1 MHTRRGAYRGKKQ
14 MNKFAF
20 QNNARQ
26 SHLPASLAAASSL
39 SCLWSAR
46 RHPLAP
52 ISRTSLHPSSRLPLS
67 SSPPLPPS
75 SAPSPP
81 SRVVD
86 APWHPLSLSSGTT
99 TRATPQPYF
108 FHSVLSIDQ
117 VLNFRVHPSRASTS
131 SSSASS
137 TSSCFSCCWLLL
149 RATPYV
155 LFRFSSIYPRTLTLR
170 YGVRRCHPF
179 GPHPPVPPLCLI
191 KRTH

>member
-1 MHTRRGAYRGKKQ
+1 

-39 SCLWSAR
+39 L
-46 RHPLAP
+46 PLARYP
-52 ISRTSLHPSSRLPLS
+52 PRLTPYSAGQPAPPSLPLFVAS
-67 SSPPLPPS
+67 SAAFLRLVIPLP
-75 SAPSPP
+75 A
-81 SRVVD
+81 VD
-86 APWHPLSLSSGTT
+86 APWYPLSLSSGTA

-137 TSSCFSCCWLLL
+137 TSSSC
-149 RATPYV
+149 
-155 LFRFSSIYPRTLTLR
+155 SSC
-170 YGVRRCHPF
+170 RC
-179 GPHPPVPPLCLI
+179 
-191 KRTH
+191 

>member
-1 MHTRRGAYRGKKQ
+1 MPGNPIYPPLSPR
-14 MNKFAF
+14 
-20 QNNARQ
+20 
-26 SHLPASLAAASSL
+26 PPL
-39 SCLWSAR
+39 SCLPPAT
-46 RHPLAP
+46 PLCTP
-52 ISRTSLHPSSRLPLS
+52 IPRASLHPFPPCPSLRRLLHRLP
-67 SSPPLPPS
+67 PPPHFPP
-75 SAPSPP
+75 A
-81 SRVVD
+81 VD
-86 APWHPLSLSSGTT
+86 APWHPLSLSSGTA

-137 TSSCFSCCWLLL
+137 TSSSCFSCCWLLL

-155 LFRFSSIYPRTLTLR
+155 LFQFSSIHPRTLTLHR
-170 YGVRRCHPF
+170 GVRRCHPF

>member
-1 MHTRRGAYRGKKQ
+1 MPGNPIYPPLSPR
-14 MNKFAF
+14 
-20 QNNARQ
+20 
-26 SHLPASLAAASSL
+26 PPL
-39 SCLWSAR
+39 SCLWSAH
-46 RHPLAP
+46 RHPLTP

-67 SSPPLPPS
+67 SSPS
-75 SAPSPP
+75 SASSSP

-86 APWHPLSLSSGTT
+86 APWHPLSHSPPAPA

-131 SSSASS
+131 TSSASC

-155 LFRFSSIYPRTLTLR
+155 LFRFSSIHPRTLTLR
-170 YGVRRCHPF
+170 HGVRRCHPF

>member
-1 MHTRRGAYRGKKQ
+1 

-39 SCLWSAR
+39 SPASGPHAATL
-46 RHPLAP
+46 LTP

-67 SSPPLPPS
+67 SSPPPPPS
-75 SAPSPP
+75 SAPSLP

-86 APWHPLSLSSGTT
+86 APWHPLSLSSGTA

-155 LFRFSSIYPRTLTLR
+155 LFRFSSIHPRTLTLR
-170 YGVRRCHPF
+170 HGVRRCHPF